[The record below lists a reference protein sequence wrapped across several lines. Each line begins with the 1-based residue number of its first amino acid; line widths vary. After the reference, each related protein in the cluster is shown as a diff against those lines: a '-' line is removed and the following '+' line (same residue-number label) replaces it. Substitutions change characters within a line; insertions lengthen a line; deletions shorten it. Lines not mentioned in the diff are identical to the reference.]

1 MIPLDILAPV
11 KLDKFDCLDRRDPEH
26 MELVSSSVMLMLDLF
41 GLVTSSLSDGG
52 SFLVKCRGDG
62 RDWMYS
68 WTRLKEECLGG
79 LDDVDDLVDETF
91 GD

>member
-52 SFLVKCRGDG
+52 SFLV
-62 RDWMYS
+62 
-68 WTRLKEECLGG
+68 RLMKNAQLGFVIIFISNDIIISK
-79 LDDVDDLVDETF
+79 LHIK
-91 GD
+91 

>member
-26 MELVSSSVMLMLDLF
+26 MELVSSSVMLDLF

-62 RDWMYS
+62 RDWM
-68 WTRLKEECLGG
+68 
-79 LDDVDDLVDETF
+79 
-91 GD
+91 